1 MALSSLLKL
10 AILLPKSVKGK
21 NAFQSLRNCTITCD
35 TKGTINFVEI
45 VLNAYCVRLNLS
57 IEIGELLRKLE
68 PLANKE
74 KRRTYQC
81 RAWKISNLPFVRGE
95 GWLRFHLQSSGVIN
109 DQSYVDWMNCT
120 TISIAEGLKKSD
132 ILLLCDTYSS
142 LVQMVPNQTWLR

>member
-1 MALSSLLKL
+1 MVLSSLLKL

-21 NAFQSLRNCTITCD
+21 NAFQLLQNCTITCD

-45 VLNAYCVRLNLS
+45 VLNAYCVCLHFS

-68 PLANKE
+68 FLANKE

-109 DQSYVDWMNCT
+109 DQSYVHWMNCT
-120 TISIAEGLKKSD
+120 TISIEGLKKSD